1 MRLVSQALL
10 DTLMLSKPCSFLAGC
25 PKTWLRRVRHGI
37 YFDSQCG
44 GANRY
49 LEALTKRDISQE
61 VPGEDGRQLLLRRA
75 VERQMSISVGTLDT
89 AI

>member
-10 DTLMLSKPCSFLAGC
+10 DTLMLSSPCSFLAGC

-44 GANRY
+44 GAHRY

-75 VERQMSISVGTLDT
+75 AERQMSISVGTLDT